1 MIARQWIGETR
12 ASDADVYGK
21 YLEETGVNEIRTT
34 KGNRGVWLLR
44 RLQDGKAQFIVL
56 SLWESV
62 EAIKEFAGPDYEQAR
77 YYSEDNKFLLSIDPL
92 VRHYEV
98 LVGSIP

>member
-1 MIARQWIGETR
+1 MQIFT
-12 ASDADVYGK
+12 GK
-21 YLEETGVNEIRTT
+21 YLEETGISEIRKT
-34 KGNRGVWLLR
+34 KGNRGAWLLR
-44 RLQDGKAQFIVL
+44 RLHDGKAQFIVL

-62 EAIKEFAGPDYEQAR
+62 EGIKKFAGPDYEKAR

-98 LVGSIP
+98 PVDSIP

>member
-12 ASDADVYGK
+12 ESDAEVYGK

-56 SLWESV
+56 SLWDSV
-62 EAIKEFAGPDYEQAR
+62 EAIKKFAGPDYEQAR
-77 YYSEDNKFLLSIDPL
+77 YYSEDNKFLLGLDPL